1 MATKLQKYI
10 ITNTIYYFQYSIAST
25 FLDII
30 IRIHAKQLSW
40 YSCLLQKVWCT
51 PTCWHFKSTYTQHRQ
66 LDVYTCST
74 SLYLY
79 IFLILQ
85 VKLTQHCGTMYTLKS
100 WSYES
105 KMYWYKLPMKKKKN
119 QVVDVSFAPYGGHF
133 QHMHNYISYV
143 SYEALLWHSKQT
155 NQDSLYWSPLFQIE
169 DSCLLLSLLQ
179 VFCNHVTIFT
189 NVT

>member
-1 MATKLQKYI
+1 MATKLPKYI

-74 SLYLY
+74 SLCLY

-85 VKLTQHCGTMYTLKS
+85 VKLPQHCGTMYTLKS

-105 KMYWYKLPMKKKKN
+105 NIYWYKLPMKKIKTKLWMWVLPHTKVISN
-119 QVVDVSFAPYGGHF
+119 ICTTTY
-133 QHMHNYISYV
+133 HMLAMKHYCGIVNKQIRIHCIEV
-143 SYEALLWHSKQT
+143 HCSK
-155 NQDSLYWSPLFQIE
+155 
-169 DSCLLLSLLQ
+169 
-179 VFCNHVTIFT
+179 
-189 NVT
+189 